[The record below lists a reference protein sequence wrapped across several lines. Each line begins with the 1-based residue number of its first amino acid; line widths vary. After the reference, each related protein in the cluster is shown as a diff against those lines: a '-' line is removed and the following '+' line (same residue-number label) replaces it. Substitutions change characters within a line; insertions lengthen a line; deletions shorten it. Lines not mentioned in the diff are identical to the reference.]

1 MPKAIGFIAFDK
13 TGYAIRAYIA
23 ASKVD
28 ADRAAVIEMGDTLG
42 SVHRF
47 PLNTVRYCA
56 DPLLQP
62 VDLRG
67 NFGWSELVGA

>member
-1 MPKAIGFIAFDK
+1 MAGGAKLSHDREYRRG
-13 TGYAIRAYIA
+13 RAE
-23 ASKVD
+23 
-28 ADRAAVIEMGDTLG
+28 RPELRLGDTLG
-42 SVHRF
+42 KVAKH

-67 NFGWSELVGA
+67 NFGWSELTAA

>member
-1 MPKAIGFIAFDK
+1 MSKAYGFIAFDK
-13 TGYAIRAYIA
+13 TGYAIRSYVA
-23 ASKVD
+23 ASVAD
-28 ADRAAVIEMGDTLG
+28 AERAAAIELGDTLG
-42 SVHRF
+42 KVAKH

-67 NFGWSELVGA
+67 NFGWSELTAA